1 MTVKCPKCQTENPE
15 TKQFCGDCG
24 TRLGIP
30 GAPQIS
36 VTKTLE
42 TPREVLSR
50 GTLFAGRY
58 EIIEALGIGGMGE
71 VYRVED
77 KKVGQEVALKL
88 IKPEIAENKRTIE
101 RFRQELITAR
111 MISHRNVCRMFDLG
125 EEKGTYFITME
136 HVAGEDLK
144 NFLKRAAP
152 LSTGR
157 AIAIGR
163 QVCEG
168 LAEAHRLGVVHRD
181 LKPSN
186 IMIDKEGNARIMDF
200 GIARSLEAKGITG
213 EGMIVGTPQYMSPEQ
228 VEGKEIDRRSDI
240 YSLGI
245 ILYEMVTGRVP
256 FEGQTPLSIAVKH
269 KNEFPKDPREL
280 NAQVPQEL
288 SRVILTCL
296 KKVKEE
302 RYQNVELVYS
312 ELGRIETSSV
322 LPVDAISKTKTLR
335 LKKIRIKKLSV
346 LTLAAIVIIF
356 AFFIVW
362 RFILYKPKPEISKET
377 SKKSSESVRLL
388 VADFQNKTG
397 EQVFSGAF
405 EKAMSTGL
413 SNASFISIFPRQE
426 ARKRVNQIDA
436 SAEGHIDGLWAQ
448 LVSRNAGISIL
459 VDGSITKNSEGYIIE
474 AWALDPI
481 NSVKIAETSRT
492 IKTRAEAL
500 GASDRIAAEIAEQLR
515 LMLQYHL
522 YSTHSLA
529 ALKAY
534 EEGRALAKTS
544 KQKESIQQ
552 YMRAIEIDPNFG
564 EAYAGAAI
572 ASLNLGDWQLAEKY
586 FKEAFDRID
595 QMSDREK
602 YKLRAVYYLIKGDM
616 KKAIEEYQAL
626 LKQFPSDSAG
636 QKDLLAARSNLAFAY
651 FASYKFQEAFKE
663 GLLAV
668 EQAPNNPN
676 YRNNQSWYAL
686 AYGDFDKARQEAQK
700 TIDINP
706 SSLLNAKAYIVLAL
720 VDLAQGHPAE
730 AAKQYQKLEVLSP
743 PLGASYA
750 AAGFADL
757 AIYQGRLNDAISIL
771 KRGIAVDM
779 QNKSIYGSADKSVML
794 ARAYLLQGKKQLAV
808 EAADQAIKTYKRED
822 ILFAAAQIYIEA
834 GEEAKA
840 RNIGGELSKKV
851 QNTRLAC
858 AKLIGGDMSL
868 HRGDTAN
875 ARKLF
880 DEAQGLVDTWLGRFA
895 LGRAYLQAGAFTE
908 ALSEFEK
915 CEKRKG
921 EATSIFQ
928 NDLPTFRYLDS
939 LYYYLGRAQ
948 EGSGNKA
955 AKESYL
961 EFLKIKEKA
970 DPGLPEVEDARKR
983 LAGLKTP

>member
-1 MTVKCPKCQTENPE
+1 
-15 TKQFCGDCG
+15 
-24 TRLGIP
+24 
-30 GAPQIS
+30 
-36 VTKTLE
+36 
-42 TPREVLSR
+42 
-50 GTLFAGRY
+50 
-58 EIIEALGIGGMGE
+58 MGE

-77 KKVGQEVALKL
+77 KKVGQEIALKL
-88 IKPEIAENKRTIE
+88 IKPEISANRKTIE
-101 RFRQELITAR
+101 RFRHELKTAR

-125 EEKGTYFITME
+125 VEKGTYFITME
-136 HVAGEDLK
+136 YVAGEDLK
-144 NFLKRAAP
+144 SFLRRSKQLA
-152 LSTGR
+152 LGT
-157 AIAIGR
+157 AISIAKQI
-163 QVCEG
+163 CEG
-168 LAEAHRLGVVHRD
+168 LTEAHRLGVVHRD
-181 LKPSN
+181 LKPGN

-200 GIARSLEAKGITG
+200 GIARSPERKGITG
-213 EGMIVGTPQYMSPEQ
+213 EGMMIGTPEYMSPEQ
-228 VEGKEIDRRSDI
+228 VEGKEVDQRSDI

-288 SRVILTCL
+288 SRIILTCL
-296 KKVKEE
+296 KKAKEE

-312 ELGRIETSSV
+312 ELGRIETSSI

-335 LKKIRIKKLSV
+335 LKKIRIKKLSA
-346 LTLAAIVIIF
+346 LTLVAIVVIF
-356 AFFIVW
+356 SFFIVW

-405 EKAMSTGL
+405 EKAVSTGL
-413 SNASFISIFPRQE
+413 SNASFISIYPREE

-534 EEGRALAKTS
+534 EEGRALAKIG
-544 KQKESIQQ
+544 KHKESIQQ

-564 EAYAGAAI
+564 EAYAGVAF
-572 ASLNLGDWQLAEKY
+572 ASFDLGDWQLAEKY
-586 FKEAFDRID
+586 VKEAFDRID

-602 YKLRAVYYLIKGDM
+602 YKLRASYYLMKGDM
-616 KKAIEEYQAL
+616 KKAIDEYQAL

-636 QKDLLAARSNLAFAY
+636 QKDLLAARSNLALAY

-676 YRNNQSWYAL
+676 YRYNQSWYAL

-706 SSLLNAKAYIVLAL
+706 SSFKASIVLAL

-743 PLGASYA
+743 PLGASIA

-851 QNTRLAC
+851 RDMHLAC

-868 HRGDTAN
+868 QRGDTAN

-880 DEAQGLVDTWLGRFA
+880 GEAQGLVDTWLGRFA